1 MSDAVAF
8 IDVIAS
14 IVSSFVNAL
23 GPAWDFIMAAVTIM
37 FVLAIFKQI
46 GYRNGD

>member
-1 MSDAVAF
+1 MVEGF
-8 IDVIAS
+8 EFVRVIGS
-14 IVSSFVNAL
+14 IVSSLVASL
-23 GPAWDFIMAAVTIM
+23 GTAWDFILAAVTIM